1 MILTF
6 TPNPSLDKTVEL
18 DAPLSPG
25 AVQRAPRT
33 SADPGGKGVNV
44 SRALSAAG
52 VQTRAILPGD
62 PGDPVLTGLDAL
74 DVASLSLPI
83 GTALR
88 TNITIADP
96 DGTTTKINEAGPQF
110 SAEDQQRLVDLVLE
124 AAPGASWVV
133 LAGSLPPGLP
143 TDFYAQLIVRLR
155 TDCGDQAPRL
165 AVDTSGP
172 PLAAGAAASPDL
184 IKPNA
189 EELLEL
195 VELLSGRAPEIT
207 AEELESDPA
216 AAAALAREAQAFGVR
231 AALVTLGAH
240 GAVYVPASSEGAEPI
255 RAWGPPIVARSTVG
269 AGDASLA
276 GFLLA
281 DQAGDSPEHALRY
294 AMGMGRAAAEL
305 PGSAMPTPDLIAT
318 DIIETHLVNVEI
330 TP

>member
-1 MILTF
+1 MILTL

-18 DAPLSPG
+18 GAPLTPG
-25 AVQRAPRT
+25 AVQRAPRN

-44 SRALSAAG
+44 SRALAAAG
-52 VQTRAILPGD
+52 VQTLAVLPGD

-74 DVASLSLPI
+74 HVPSQSLPL

-110 SAEDQQRLVDLVLE
+110 SLEDQQRL
-124 AAPGASWVV
+124 AALTVQAAAGATWIV
-133 LAGSLPPGLP
+133 LAGSLPPGIP
-143 TDFYAQLIVRLR
+143 ADFYARLISRLR
-155 TDCGDQAPRL
+155 EEDDHQAPRI
-165 AVDTSGP
+165 AVDTSGA
-172 PLAAGAAASPDL
+172 PLVAAVAASPEL

-195 VELLSGRAPEIT
+195 TELLTGTSPEMS
-207 AEELESDPA
+207 AEQLENDPA
-216 AAAALAREAQAFGVR
+216 AAVRLVREAQSRGVR

-240 GAVYVPASSEGAEPI
+240 GAVYVPSPGEDAAAV
-255 RAWGPPIVARSTVG
+255 RAWGPPIIARSTVG

-281 DQAGDSPEHALRY
+281 DQAGSPPAQALRY
-294 AMGMGRAAAEL
+294 AMGMGRAAAGL
-305 PGSAMPTPDLIAT
+305 PGSAMPTPDLIDT
-318 DIIETHLVNVEI
+318 DIIETHLVNVET